1 MMDYVIIALYCG
13 AIFVNG
19 MNAGLDF
26 KEGRTGGGIMY
37 CAVAFLWTVCICLR
51 MV

>member
-1 MMDYVIIALYCG
+1 MMNYVIIALYCG

-19 MNAGLDF
+19 MNASLDF
-26 KEGRTGGGIMY
+26 KNGRTGCGIIY
-37 CAVAFLWTVCICLR
+37 CATAVLWTVCLCLR